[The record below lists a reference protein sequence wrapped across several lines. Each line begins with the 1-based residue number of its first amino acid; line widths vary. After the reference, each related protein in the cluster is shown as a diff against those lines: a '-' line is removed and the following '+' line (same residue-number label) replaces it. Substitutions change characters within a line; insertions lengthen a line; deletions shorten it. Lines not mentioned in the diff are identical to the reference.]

1 MYECKVSNISSN
13 NLRIKKNINLN
24 TVKQHIKIIT
34 VATSKSQHHSST
46 NTARLRSVEHVHAF
60 HRQFNLH
67 GGQLAG
73 HSGQQAGSSARESHH
88 VGTSTA

>member
-13 NLRIKKNINLN
+13 NLRIKKINLN
-24 TVKQHIKIIT
+24 TVNQHLKIIT
-34 VATSKSQHHSST
+34 VATSKSQLHSST

-60 HRQFNLH
+60 HCQFNLH